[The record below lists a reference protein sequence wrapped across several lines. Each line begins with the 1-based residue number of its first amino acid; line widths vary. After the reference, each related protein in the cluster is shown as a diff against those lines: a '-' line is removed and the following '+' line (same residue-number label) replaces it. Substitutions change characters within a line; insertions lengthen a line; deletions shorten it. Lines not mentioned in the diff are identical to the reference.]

1 MVHTS
6 LSWVLLLLLSTQV
19 HNAQS
24 LSQPVRVRV
33 CQNKHCKKRNAN
45 LKQCVSQLL
54 PEAEVESSGCLS
66 HCNDGP
72 NIEVESGG
80 HATVLNGIQDVATA
94 AFLLEQDLEMRIPKI
109 LLAASKLM
117 EQVPSLDTATGLK
130 YLDSVISKLETSEY
144 ETSPAM
150 ARALVMRAD
159 LHLKSAGEP
168 SKALEDAQRVL
179 ELKQVAT
186 TETLAMAYRILAD
199 TEENKVRVI
208 AVLQQWQQDLPEFR
222 TKLQNEIQRIL
233 ESMEQDGD
241 DGSVGRK
248 SFMAA

>member
-94 AFLLEQDLEMRIPKI
+94 AFFAGTGFGNEDSQDSPGRF
-109 LLAASKLM
+109 
-117 EQVPSLDTATGLK
+117 
-130 YLDSVISKLETSEY
+130 ETNG
-144 ETSPAM
+144 
-150 ARALVMRAD
+150 
-159 LHLKSAGEP
+159 AGAF
-168 SKALEDAQRVL
+168 SR
-179 ELKQVAT
+179 
-186 TETLAMAYRILAD
+186 
-199 TEENKVRVI
+199 
-208 AVLQQWQQDLPEFR
+208 
-222 TKLQNEIQRIL
+222 
-233 ESMEQDGD
+233 
-241 DGSVGRK
+241 
-248 SFMAA
+248 